1 MVSFVRLFSEQ
12 FSMKSLSEQLECIL
26 KGFQTFVVLSP
37 LLHSAAAWGGR
48 GGGCNNFTLLPS
60 RDRKQPSDTGYYLVL
75 EWIWIRKLELLYLD
89 EVNSAW
95 VIVIW
100 SVSSLLIGE
109 RSDTT
114 KVKSHPQS
122 QDAPRKAKLSS
133 SEGADFSPNI
143 LVVSTV
149 GFVVGASFFVVLLVV
164 VKSSTVCRHREAT
177 VSDSQE
183 DDIVT
188 EVIAMEPPCNSA
200 QIEQGDTLW

>member
-1 MVSFVRLFSEQ
+1 MNAFLKVFKLLLFSVPCCIAQ
-12 FSMKSLSEQLECIL
+12 QLEE
-26 KGFQTFVVLSP
+26 
-37 LLHSAAAWGGR
+37 
-48 GGGCNNFTLLPS
+48 GGGGEGAIIFLCYHHETGSNLL
-60 RDRKQPSDTGYYLVL
+60 RLPSDTGYYLVL

-100 SVSSLLIGE
+100 SVSSPLIGE
-109 RSDTT
+109 RSNTT
-114 KVKSHPQS
+114 KLKSHPQS
-122 QDAPRKAKLSS
+122 QDDPRKAKLSS

-149 GFVVGASFFVVLLVV
+149 GFVVGASFFVVLLIV

-200 QIEQGDTLW
+200 QIEQGETLW

>member
-12 FSMKSLSEQLECIL
+12 FSMKELVKQLDCPF
-26 KGFQTFVVLSP
+26 KRFQTFVVLSP
-37 LLHSAAAWGGR
+37 LLHSTAAWGGGKR
-48 GGGCNNFTLLPS
+48 VQYHVTGSNLL
-60 RDRKQPSDTGYYLVL
+60 RLPSDTGYYLVL
-75 EWIWIRKLELLYLD
+75 EWIRKLELLYLD
-89 EVNSAW
+89 EVNSAR

-100 SVSSLLIGE
+100 SVSSLLIDE
-109 RSDTT
+109 RSNIT

-149 GFVVGASFFVVLLVV
+149 GFVIGASFLVVLLVV
-164 VKSSTVCRHREAT
+164 VKSSTVCRHREAAM
-177 VSDSQE
+177 SDSQE

-188 EVIAMEPPCNSA
+188 EVIDMEPPCNSA
-200 QIEQGDTLW
+200 EIEQGDILW